1 MVTGETVLRVKE
13 VEKGKLVSNFRLIAY
28 LPMPLKLMTRSKT
41 GLSQYMSKS
50 ARKLTEMFKISK
62 NCSVP
67 LNSKLFHQKVNHY
80 DL

>member
-41 GLSQYMSKS
+41 GLSQYMSKIC
-50 ARKLTEMFKISK
+50 K
-62 NCSVP
+62 
-67 LNSKLFHQKVNHY
+67 KVNRNV
-80 DL
+80 